1 MTEPQDNTRRAWSW
15 RHAFA
20 SSNLPATTKAVLHTL
35 GMFMNEFGESC
46 YPTVADICRYS
57 GFDKKTVLKH
67 LSSAREAG
75 WIAISLH
82 GYRGQKWKRQEYA
95 ARWPE
100 RDLVAACPPSD
111 SGQGGGTIP
120 PPSQTSNAVEFVP
133 EGGGIEGSKVVEQV
147 HQDKTS
153 PINIPKTNPSERG
166 ASAND
171 QEDRKKIEKAY
182 WKLVRSWPKLEGTP
196 QAKWFDSWL
205 ALTPEDRILA
215 AEKRDAWVELLRSN
229 GRDHIHVPGTYFE
242 NKLWE
247 QVPDAPTVST
257 DQPARLEAK
266 PFGKLFG
273 IEVYRNFLTVSP
285 GMISAPTA
293 FERAQIE
300 RSERTEGEIYREK
313 LVKQGWTD
321 VEGMFERAAT
331 GRSIVV
337 SGRLASLSDRM
348 ESVSVGSDRWIA
360 WKAYHEE
367 RGWRWYPS
375 PDWLKWVCFPSGGP
389 DGMKEFETALRGIG
403 DDDGR

>member
-1 MTEPQDNTRRAWSW
+1 MKEEATIRR
-15 RHAFA
+15 
-20 SSNLPATTKAVLHTL
+20 
-35 GMFMNEFGESC
+35 G
-46 YPTVADICRYS
+46 
-57 GFDKKTVLKH
+57 
-67 LSSAREAG
+67 ARNA
-75 WIAISLH
+75 
-82 GYRGQKWKRQEYA
+82 RYA
-95 ARWPE
+95 AIPNHVFEEVRLSMEARWLLGYLLSKPDNWTVVL
-100 RDLVAACPPSD
+100 RDIINKGNCGRDKARRMVAELVELGYAQKEQARD
-111 SGQGGGTIP
+111 GGRFSALSLVIYDEP
-120 PPSQTSNAVEFVP
+120 FAVEVTESAASLP
-133 EGGGIEGSKVVEQV
+133 QTEKPAPV
-147 HQDKTS
+147 
-153 PINIPKTNPSERG
+153 NPSTEKPAPVNHPLVITDNLENTDNRSERG

-182 WKLVRSWPKLEGTP
+182 WKLVRSWPKLDGTP

-205 ALTPEDRILA
+205 ALTPEERILA

-331 GRSIVV
+331 GRSVVV

-375 PDWLKWVCFPSGGP
+375 PDWLKWVCFPAGGP
-389 DGMKEFETALRGIG
+389 DEMKEFETALRGIG

>member
-1 MTEPQDNTRRAWSW
+1 MKEEATIRR
-15 RHAFA
+15 
-20 SSNLPATTKAVLHTL
+20 
-35 GMFMNEFGESC
+35 G
-46 YPTVADICRYS
+46 
-57 GFDKKTVLKH
+57 
-67 LSSAREAG
+67 ARNA
-75 WIAISLH
+75 
-82 GYRGQKWKRQEYA
+82 RYA
-95 ARWPE
+95 AIPNHVFEEVRLSMEARWLLGYLLSKPDNWTVVL
-100 RDLVAACPPSD
+100 RDIINKGNCGRDKARRMVAELVELGYAQKEQARD
-111 SGQGGGTIP
+111 GGRFSALSLVIYDEP
-120 PPSQTSNAVEFVP
+120 FAVEVTESVASLP
-133 EGGGIEGSKVVEQV
+133 QTEKPSTV
-147 HQDKTS
+147 
-153 PINIPKTNPSERG
+153 NPSTEKPAPVKHPLVITDNLENKDNRSERG

-182 WKLVRSWPKLEGTP
+182 WKLVRSWPKLDGTP

-205 ALTPEDRILA
+205 ALTPDERILA

-247 QVPDAPTVST
+247 QVPDVPAVST
-257 DQPARLEAK
+257 EQPARLEAK

-300 RSERTEGEIYREK
+300 RGERTEGEIYREK

-321 VEGMFERAAT
+321 VEAMFERAAT

-348 ESVSVGSDRWIA
+348 ESVSVGSELWFA

-375 PDWLKWVCFPSGGP
+375 PDWLKWVCFPAGGP
-389 DGMKEFETALRGIG
+389 DGMKDFETALRGVG
-403 DDDGR
+403 EHDGN